1 MEFPMP
7 PSRLA
12 GLLVLALASSTR
24 PLAAQRN
31 NSEADDARW
40 LDDCRNGRNGDR
52 DRGRAC
58 EVRNVPVHLTD
69 RALDI
74 DGRENGGIHVEGW
87 DGDSVRV
94 TARIQATARDD
105 GSARDLLNDVKI
117 KSDGRSISSD
127 SPRSWGR
134 SENVSV
140 TYMVHV
146 PRKFDLRLEAHNG
159 GIGVAGVTG
168 RMSLETTNG
177 SVSLVEIGG
186 DVRAHTQNGSLNV
199 QLAGTKW
206 EGRGLDAETQ
216 NGSVRMAIPS
226 DYAAQIETGTVN
238 GRMST
243 DFPITVQGRIGRT
256 LTLPLNGGGAPIRAM
271 TTNGSVSLTR
281 R

>member
-1 MEFPMP
+1 MR

-12 GLLVLALASSTR
+12 VLIVLSLASAAL

-31 NSEADDARW
+31 NWDSDDARW
-40 LDDCRNGRNGDR
+40 LDECRNGWNGNS

-58 EVRNVPVHLTD
+58 ELRTVPVRLTD
-69 RALDI
+69 RSLEI

-127 SPRSWGR
+127 TPRSWGR
-134 SENVSV
+134 NESVSV

-199 QLAGTKW
+199 QLVGTKW
-206 EGRGLDAETQ
+206 DGRGLDAETQ

-243 DFPITVQGRIGRT
+243 DFPVTLQGRIGRN

>member
-1 MEFPMP
+1 MP

>member
-1 MEFPMP
+1 MR

-12 GLLVLALASSTR
+12 VLIVLSLASAAL

-31 NSEADDARW
+31 NWDSDDARW
-40 LDDCRNGRNGDR
+40 LDECRNGWNGNS

-58 EVRNVPVHLTD
+58 ELRTVPVRLTD
-69 RALDI
+69 RSLEV

-105 GSARDLLNDVKI
+105 GTARDLLNDVKI

-127 SPRSWGR
+127 TPRSWGR
-134 SENVSV
+134 NESVSV

-199 QLAGTKW
+199 QLVGTKW
-206 EGRGLDAETQ
+206 DGRGLDAETQ

-243 DFPITVQGRIGRT
+243 DFPVTLQGRIGRN

>member
-1 MEFPMP
+1 MR
-7 PSRLA
+7 SSHLA
-12 GLLVLALASSTR
+12 SLIVLVLVSSAL

-31 NSEADDARW
+31 NWDSDDARW
-40 LDDCRNGRNGDR
+40 LDECRNGWNGNS

-58 EVRNVPVHLTD
+58 EVRNVPVRLTG
-69 RALDI
+69 RALEI
-74 DGRENGGIHVEGW
+74 DGKENGGIHVDGW

-94 TARIQATARDD
+94 TARIQANARDD
-105 GSARDLLNDVKI
+105 GDARDLIKDVKI
-117 KSDGRSISSD
+117 TSDGHSVTSD

-134 SENVSV
+134 NESVSV

-168 RMSLETTNG
+168 RMNLETTNG

-186 DVRAHTQNGSLNV
+186 DVHAHTQNGSLNV
-199 QLAGTKW
+199 QLAGTQW
-206 EGRGLDAETQ
+206 DGRGLDAETQ

-226 DYAAQIETGTVN
+226 DYKAQIETGTVN

-243 DFPITVQGRIGRT
+243 DFPVTLQGRIGRT
-256 LTLPLNGGGAPIRAM
+256 LSLPLNGGGTPIRAM

>member
-1 MEFPMP
+1 MRPT
-7 PSRLA
+7 RLA
-12 GLLVLALASSTR
+12 ALIVLSLTSIAL

-31 NSEADDARW
+31 NWDSDDARW
-40 LDDCRNGRNGDR
+40 LDECRNGWNGNS

-58 EVRNVPVHLTD
+58 EIRNVPVRLTE
-69 RALDI
+69 RALEI

-94 TARIQATARDD
+94 TARIQANARTD

-134 SENVSV
+134 NESVSV

-159 GIGVAGVTG
+159 GIGVSGVTG

-177 SVSLVEIGG
+177 SVNLVEIGG

-199 QLAGTKW
+199 QLAGTRW
-206 EGRGLDAETQ
+206 DGRGLDAETQ

-238 GRMST
+238 GRMNT
-243 DFPITVQGRIGRT
+243 DFPVTLQGRIGRN

>member
-1 MEFPMP
+1 MRPNH
-7 PSRLA
+7 LA
-12 GLLVLALASSTR
+12 ALIVLALALPAL
-24 PLAAQRN
+24 PLAAQQDSRD
-31 NSEADDARW
+31 SDDARW
-40 LDDCRNGRNGDR
+40 LDECRNGWNGNS

-58 EVRNVPVHLTD
+58 EVRTVPVHLAG

-74 DGRENGGIHVEGW
+74 DGRENGGIHVDGW

-94 TARIQATARDD
+94 IARIQANARDD
-105 GSARDLLNDVKI
+105 DGARELLKNVRI
-117 KSDGRSISSD
+117 KTDGRSIVSD

-134 SENVSV
+134 NESVSV

-146 PRKFDLRLEAHNG
+146 PRRFDLRLEAHNG

-168 RMSLETTNG
+168 RMNLETTNG
-177 SVSLVEIGG
+177 SVNLVEIGG
-186 DVRAHTQNGSLNV
+186 DVSAHTQNGSLNV

-206 EGRGLDAETQ
+206 DGRGLDAETQ
-216 NGSVRMAIPS
+216 NGSVRMAIPG
-226 DYAAQIETGTVN
+226 DYAALIETGTVN

-243 DFPITVQGRIGRT
+243 DFPVTLQGRIGRT
-256 LTLPLNGGGAPIRAM
+256 LSLPLNGGGAPIRAM

>member
-1 MEFPMP
+1 MRPTRIAALIALP
-7 PSRLA
+7 
-12 GLLVLALASSTR
+12 LASSAL

-31 NSEADDARW
+31 NSETDDARW
-40 LDDCRNGRNGDR
+40 LDDCRNSWNGDR

-58 EVRNVPVHLTD
+58 EVRNVPVRLTD

-94 TARIQATARDD
+94 TARIQASARDD
-105 GSARDLLNDVKI
+105 GRARDLLTDVKI

-134 SENVSV
+134 NESVSV

-146 PRKFDLRLEAHNG
+146 PRKFDLRLGAHNG

-168 RMSLETTNG
+168 TMSLETTNG
-177 SVSLVEIGG
+177 SVNLVEIGG

-206 EGRGLDAETQ
+206 DGRGLDA
-216 NGSVRMAIPS
+216 R
-226 DYAAQIETGTVN
+226 
-238 GRMST
+238 R
-243 DFPITVQGRIGRT
+243 RT
-256 LTLPLNGGGAPIRAM
+256 ARCAWRFRA
-271 TTNGSVSLTR
+271 TTR
-281 R
+281 RRSRRAP